1 MNGEHAAV
9 GAAVRKEVDQDPE
22 GLLGRA
28 PIRCAVLKGNDRNLS
43 RPFNKAPIIAACKIL
58 VQRGRWTSMSIPY
71 VCTISSLNRFGE

>member
-28 PIRCAVLKGNDRNLS
+28 PLAVPKGSDPNLS
-43 RPFNKAPIIAACKIL
+43 RPFNKAPTIAACKIL
-58 VQRGRWTSMSIPY
+58 VLRGRWTSLSISY
-71 VCTISSLNRFGE
+71 VCTISSLNHFGE

>member
-58 VQRGRWTSMSIPY
+58 VQS
-71 VCTISSLNRFGE
+71 